1 MIDIQLLRKDPEA
14 VAKRLATRG
23 GTPLDV
29 GQFQGFEDARKK
41 LQTAVEQAQAL
52 RNKLAKDIG
61 QAKKNGQDAG
71 ELISQGER
79 LKTLVDESGVQL

>member
-23 GTPLDV
+23 GNPFDAA
-29 GQFQGFEDARKK
+29 QFQAIEESRKK
-41 LQTAVEQAQAL
+41 LQTAVEQANAL

-61 QAKKNGQDAG
+61 VKV
-71 ELISQGER
+71 E
-79 LKTLVDESGVQL
+79 